1 MPVAFLPSPV
11 RGEWHLGPVPLR
23 AYALCIVAGII
34 LAVWLT
40 ARRYARA
47 GGRPDL
53 ILDVAAWAVPFGLI
67 GALLGGVVDVAAHLV
82 PSYPH
87 VWSLARAWDGAIG
100 VPGAIAL
107 GALGAW
113 LACRRAGIRLG
124 PMAGAAA
131 PATAFGAALAYLGG
145 WFSQATYGRPS
156 GLPWAVEIDPAHR
169 LPGYENFA
177 TFEPV
182 FGYETLWCLAA
193 GFAVAWAARRFALIG
208 ERAFALQLVLTFA
221 GLCAAESLL
230 ISSAPHLAG
239 LRVDQ
244 WAEII
249 TVLGSLAYL
258 YRTRHRHGPDAIAP
272 PPLPSGAGRAAETAH
287 GAPSTS

>member
-1 MPVAFLPSPV
+1 MPVAFLPSPA
-11 RGEWHLGPVPLR
+11 RGEWHLGSVPLR
-23 AYALCIVAGII
+23 AYALGIVAGII

-40 ARRYARA
+40 ARRYTRA

-53 ILDVAAWAVPFGLI
+53 VLDVAAWAVPFGLI
-67 GALLGGVVDVAAHLV
+67 GALLGGLVDVGRHLV

-87 VWSLARAWDGAIG
+87 VWSLARDWDGSIG

-113 LACRRAGIRLG
+113 IPCRRPGIRLG
-124 PMAGAAA
+124 PVAGAAA
-131 PATAFGAALAYLGG
+131 PATAFGAAVAYLGG

-156 GLPWAVEIDPAHR
+156 GLPWAVAIDPAHR
-169 LPGYENFA
+169 LAGYENFA

-182 FGYETLWCLAA
+182 FGYEMLWCVAA
-193 GFAVAWAARRFALIG
+193 GFIVMWAARRFALIG
-208 ERAFALQLVLTFA
+208 ERAFALQLALTFS

-230 ISSAPHLAG
+230 ISPAPQLAG

-244 WAEII
+244 WAEIVTI
-249 TVLGSLAYL
+249 VGAMAYL
-258 YRTRHRHGPDAIAP
+258 YRSRHRHGPDVIG
-272 PPLPSGAGRAAETAH
+272 PPLARSDAGHPAA
-287 GAPSTS
+287 SSVNSQ

>member
-1 MPVAFLPSPV
+1 MPVAFLPSPA

-23 AYALCIVAGII
+23 AYALCIVLGII

-40 ARRYARA
+40 ARRYTRA
-47 GGRPDL
+47 GGQPDL

-67 GALLGGVVDVAAHLV
+67 GALLGGMVDVARHLV

-87 VWSLARAWDGAIG
+87 VWSMALAWDGAIG

-113 LACRRAGIRLG
+113 IACRRAGIRLG
-124 PMAGAAA
+124 PVAGAAA
-131 PATAFGAALAYLGG
+131 PATAFGAAVAFLGG
-145 WFSQATYGRPS
+145 WFSQGTYGRPS
-156 GLPWAVEIDPAHR
+156 GLPWAVAIAPAHR

-182 FGYETLWCLAA
+182 FAYETLWCVAS
-193 GFAVAWAARRFALIG
+193 GIAVAWAARRFALIG
-208 ERAFALQLVLTFA
+208 ERAFALQLALTFA

-230 ISSAPHLAG
+230 VGAVPHLAG

-244 WAEII
+244 WAEIV
-249 TVLGSLAYL
+249 TVLGSVAYL

-272 PPLPSGAGRAAETAH
+272 PPLPSGAGQPAGTAH
-287 GAPSTS
+287 GAPSAP

>member
-1 MPVAFLPSPV
+1 MPVAFLPSPA

-23 AYALCIVAGII
+23 AYALCIVVGII
-34 LAVWLT
+34 VTVWLT
-40 ARRYARA
+40 ARRYSRA
-47 GGRPDL
+47 GGQPDL

-67 GALLGGVVDVAAHLV
+67 GALLGGLVDVGRHLV

-87 VWSLARAWDGAIG
+87 VWSMARAWDGAIG

-113 LACRRAGIRLG
+113 IACRRAGIRLG
-124 PMAGAAA
+124 PVAGAAA
-131 PATAFGAALAYLGG
+131 PATAFGAAVAYLGG
-145 WFSQATYGRPS
+145 WFSQTTYGRPS
-156 GLPWAVEIDPAHR
+156 GLPWAVGIAPAHR

-182 FGYETLWCLAA
+182 FGYETLWCVVS
-193 GFAVAWAARRFALIG
+193 GFAVVWAARRFALIG
-208 ERAFALQLVLTFA
+208 ERAFALQLALTFT

-230 ISSAPHLAG
+230 AGSAPHLAG

-249 TVLGSLAYL
+249 TVLGSVAYL

-272 PPLPSGAGRAAETAH
+272 PLPSGADQPAGSAH
-287 GAPSTS
+287 GAPSAP

>member
-1 MPVAFLPSPV
+1 MSPVAFLPSPA

-23 AYALCIVAGII
+23 AYALCIVVGII

-40 ARRYARA
+40 ARRYTRA

-53 ILDVAAWAVPFGLI
+53 VLDVAAWAVPFGLI
-67 GALLGGVVDVAAHLV
+67 GALLGGLVDVGRHLV

-87 VWSLARAWDGAIG
+87 VWSLARDWDGSIG

-113 LACRRAGIRLG
+113 IACRRAGIRLG

-131 PATAFGAALAYLGG
+131 PAVAFGAAVAYLGG

-156 GLPWAVEIDPAHR
+156 GLPWAVAIDPAHR
-169 LPGYENFA
+169 LAGYENFA

-182 FGYETLWCLAA
+182 FGYETLWCVAA
-193 GFAVAWAARRFALIG
+193 GLIVMWAARRFALIG
-208 ERAFALQLVLTFA
+208 ERAFALQLALTFS

-230 ISSAPHLAG
+230 ISPAPQLAG

-244 WAEII
+244 WPGIVTI
-249 TVLGSLAYL
+249 LGAIAYL
-258 YRTRHRHGPDAIAP
+258 YRTRHRHGPDVIVGPAVRADAGSQAIAH
-272 PPLPSGAGRAAETAH
+272 S
-287 GAPSTS
+287 